1 MFSDSGWT
9 QCLQTHLGKVIH
21 YPPLQSLSPS
31 TTSPP
36 LLLPSQSHLPYQSLN
51 IGNDVQIN
59 SKDVCVTAT
68 CKHSK
73 DIYMHKQLVTNASLC
88 NLKHTA
94 GTGPH
99 VGT

>member
-1 MFSDSGWT
+1 MIFTICNCKIVELNKMHINMFT
-9 QCLQTHLGKVIH
+9 
-21 YPPLQSLSPS
+21 
-31 TTSPP
+31 
-36 LLLPSQSHLPYQSLN
+36 YQSLN
-51 IGNDVQIN
+51 IGNDVLN

-73 DIYMHKQLVTNASLC
+73 DIYVHKQLVTNASLC

>member
-1 MFSDSGWT
+1 MLQNQYKWYVWWT
-9 QCLQTHLGKVIH
+9 A
-21 YPPLQSLSPS
+21 
-31 TTSPP
+31 
-36 LLLPSQSHLPYQSLN
+36 YQSLN

-99 VGT
+99 VGTWNGFVSIFCVKQ

>member
-1 MFSDSGWT
+1 MGSKRSVNIYGAVILYSGEGGREKW
-9 QCLQTHLGKVIH
+9 
-21 YPPLQSLSPS
+21 
-31 TTSPP
+31 
-36 LLLPSQSHLPYQSLN
+36 SLN

-68 CKHSK
+68 CNHSK
-73 DIYMHKQLVTNASLC
+73 DIYVHKQLVTNASLC

>member
-1 MFSDSGWT
+1 MSGQVWVGWHVVAMADGERERRK
-9 QCLQTHLGKVIH
+9 LA
-21 YPPLQSLSPS
+21 
-31 TTSPP
+31 
-36 LLLPSQSHLPYQSLN
+36 SLN

-73 DIYMHKQLVTNASLC
+73 DIYVHKQLVTNASLC

>member
-1 MFSDSGWT
+1 MADGERERR
-9 QCLQTHLGKVIH
+9 K
-21 YPPLQSLSPS
+21 LS
-31 TTSPP
+31 
-36 LLLPSQSHLPYQSLN
+36 QSLN

>member
-1 MFSDSGWT
+1 MS
-9 QCLQTHLGKVIH
+9 
-21 YPPLQSLSPS
+21 YELSFHN
-31 TTSPP
+31 T
-36 LLLPSQSHLPYQSLN
+36 LRCQVRFGLVGVWLPWRTERGREESWSLN